1 MDLKKHI
8 LWLIAMFCLLSCI
21 SRDAE
26 YYYRSGRALRESGQ
40 PIEAMQAF
48 SAATRCHTCE
58 YAVKGRAYSNMAT
71 MCRIGERHDLA
82 YALYEQSAIQFVD
95 SKDMKAY
102 AFALNNMA
110 WEQAVLGNKEKAIQL
125 ADSAL
130 ACYPDDAV
138 CLKISESRAAACLY
152 AEEYDSV
159 LYYTQQMPLNSV
171 YFDILRAQAFT
182 FLGNND
188 SAIYYAKR
196 VLQKTT
202 NPRYLDD
209 AYYILT
215 HCDRTADAD
224 DIRGLAVTRS
234 DIQYNLERNDPEWI
248 IAIQMA
254 EQALEAQ
261 NPKQKRIWF
270 CGLIAIFILFG
281 AILAC
286 WLYFRRKRI
295 NSVEQQCLQLKKS
308 PNLREELHWNDYAQF
323 SAACN
328 ARLNGIVDKLDKKG
342 LSEREIR
349 ISVLILI
356 GFTYAEMA
364 EILFRAESGI
374 GKDKYIIAK
383 RLGVSVKEL
392 HKTLQTITCDRYA

>member
-1 MDLKKHI
+1 
-8 LWLIAMFCLLSCI
+8 
-21 SRDAE
+21 
-26 YYYRSGRALRESGQ
+26 
-40 PIEAMQAF
+40 
-48 SAATRCHTCE
+48 
-58 YAVKGRAYSNMAT
+58 
-71 MCRIGERHDLA
+71 
-82 YALYEQSAIQFVD
+82 
-95 SKDMKAY
+95 
-102 AFALNNMA
+102 
-110 WEQAVLGNKEKAIQL
+110 
-125 ADSAL
+125 
-130 ACYPDDAV
+130 
-138 CLKISESRAAACLY
+138 
-152 AEEYDSV
+152 
-159 LYYTQQMPLNSV
+159 MPLNSV

-224 DIRGLAVTRS
+224 GIRGLAAARS

-364 EILFRAESGI
+364 EILFRAENGI

-392 HKTLQTITCDRYA
+392 HRTLQTITCDRYA